1 MNIADFFIITL
12 SLATF
17 NLSKIKSNPKT
28 MADKDPKDDELN
40 QEGQED
46 FNNDDDSF
54 GLPDLDYQPL
64 EDSGEEE
71 QEAAEIEEDV
81 VEEVEDVHTDELEVE
96 EEIEVTAEP
105 VRKYSSYKEESN
117 NTPMILLGVLAII
130 LIGVGIWYFGF
141 YRPAAQ
147 EQARIE
153 QEAIDQAE
161 QERQRELA
169 AQRAAEEAAAAEEV
183 IAEETIAED
192 DTPTSRGKIT
202 TISEPTQRYYVV
214 VGSFIDVDLA
224 TDLGKELAAKGVNTS
239 LISPSSKHRLFRLAL
254 ADYGTYNEAASAAAD
269 LKGNYGENLWVLKY

>member
-17 NLSKIKSNPKT
+17 NLLKIKSNPKT

-46 FNNDDDSF
+46 INNDDDSF

-64 EDSGEEE
+64 EDSVEEE

-81 VEEVEDVHTDELEVE
+81 VEEVEDANTDELETEE
-96 EEIEVTAEP
+96 EEIEEP
-105 VRKYSSYKEESN
+105 VRKYAAYQEESN
-117 NTPMILLGVLAII
+117 NTPMILVGVLAII
-130 LIGVGIWYFGF
+130 LIGAGIWYFGF

-147 EQARIE
+147 EQAQIE
-153 QEAIDQAE
+153 QAAIDLAE
-161 QERQRELA
+161 QNRQRELA
-169 AQRAAEEAAAAEEV
+169 AQRAAEVAATEEEV
-183 IAEETIAED
+183 VAEETIAED
-192 DTPTSRGKIT
+192 ETPTTRGKIT

-224 TDLGKELAAKGVNTS
+224 TDLGKDLAAKGVNTS

-254 ADYGTYNEAASAAAD
+254 ANYGSYNEAASAAAD

>member
-17 NLSKIKSNPKT
+17 NLLKIKSNPKT

-46 FNNDDDSF
+46 INNDDDSF

-64 EDSGEEE
+64 EDSVEEE

-81 VEEVEDVHTDELEVE
+81 VEEVEDANTDELETEE
-96 EEIEVTAEP
+96 EEIEEP
-105 VRKYSSYKEESN
+105 VRKYAAYQEESN
-117 NTPMILLGVLAII
+117 NTPMILVGVLAII
-130 LIGVGIWYFGF
+130 LIGAGIWYFGF

-147 EQARIE
+147 EQAQIE
-153 QEAIDQAE
+153 QAAIDLAE
-161 QERQRELA
+161 ENRQRELA
-169 AQRAAEEAAAAEEV
+169 AQRAAEVAAAEEEV
-183 IAEETIAED
+183 AVEETIAED
-192 DTPTSRGKIT
+192 ETPTSRGKIT

-224 TDLGKELAAKGVNTS
+224 TDLGKDLAAKGVNTS

-254 ADYGTYNEAASAAAD
+254 ANYGSYNEAASAAAD